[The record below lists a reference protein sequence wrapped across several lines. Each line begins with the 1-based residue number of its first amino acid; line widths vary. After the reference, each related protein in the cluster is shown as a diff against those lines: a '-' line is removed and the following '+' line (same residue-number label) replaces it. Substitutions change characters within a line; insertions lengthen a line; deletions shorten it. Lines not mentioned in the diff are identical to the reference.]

1 MLTDPDYP
9 PVTRRFTERSADT
22 RAAILD
28 AARTRF
34 AADGYEKATI
44 RAIAADAGIDAS
56 MVMRYYG
63 DKAGLFRAAA
73 FADVDLT
80 GLGAPGPA
88 GELPD
93 MHELATR
100 VARVLLQ
107 NWDTGENQV
116 QRLLVRTAFTH
127 PEAVAQ
133 LQRFLDERLEPPFL
147 ALLADDPDAELR
159 VALVFGQTLGVLS
172 ARYLLGLEPIA
183 SADPELIEATLRDAI
198 EVVLTRPMRASQS

>member
-1 MLTDPDYP
+1 MLTDPENP
-9 PVTRRFTERSADT
+9 AVTRRFTERSADT
-22 RAAILD
+22 RAAILE

-73 FADVDLT
+73 FADVDLG

-93 MHELATR
+93 MHELASR

-107 NWDTGENQV
+107 NWDTGENRV

-133 LQRFLDERLEPPFL
+133 LQRFLDERLKPPFL
-147 ALLADDPDAELR
+147 ALLGDDPDAELR
-159 VALVFGQTLGVLS
+159 AALVFSQTLGVLS
-172 ARYLLGLEPIA
+172 TRYLLGLEPVA

-198 EVVLTRPMRASQS
+198 EVVLTRPMRG

>member
-1 MLTDPDYP
+1 MILVPYWPLTQARIYTMQ
-9 PVTRRFTERSADT
+9 VEGLRGVRLTQGGSVKAD
-22 RAAILD
+22 A
-28 AARTRF
+28 
-34 AADGYEKATI
+34 E
-44 RAIAADAGIDAS
+44 AGIDAS

-80 GLGAPGPA
+80 GLGAPGPS

-93 MHELATR
+93 RRELATR

-107 NWDTGENQV
+107 NWDAGENQV

-147 ALLADDPDAELR
+147 ALLGDDPHAELR
-159 VALVFGQTLGVLS
+159 VALVFSQTLGVLS
-172 ARYLLGLEPIA
+172 TRYLLGLEPIA

-198 EVVLTRPMRASQS
+198 EVVLTRPMPG

>member
-1 MLTDPDYP
+1 MLTDPDNP

-44 RAIAADAGIDAS
+44 RAIAAEAGIDAS

-80 GLGAPGPA
+80 GLGAPGSS

-93 MHELATR
+93 VRELAAR

-107 NWDTGENQV
+107 NWDSGENQV

-147 ALLADDPDAELR
+147 ALLGDDPDAELR
-159 VALVFGQTLGVLS
+159 VALVFSHTLGVLS
-172 ARYLLGLEPIA
+172 ARYLLGLEPIS
-183 SADPELIEATLRDAI
+183 SADPELIEASLRDAI
-198 EVVLTRPMRASQS
+198 EVVLTRPMRGPKP